1 MITILGPTATGKTR
15 LAAAIADKVDGEI
28 ISADS
33 RQVYRGMDIGT
44 GKDLNDYYING
55 RWIPYQL
62 IDIIEPGEEYNVYEF
77 QKDFMKAYKDILAR
91 EKTPIMCGGSGMYL
105 ESVLKGY
112 NLLKVPENESLR
124 WELNKKSD
132 PELKE
137 LLKAKSRK
145 LHNTTDLTDRHRMIR
160 AIEIQIHYENNPGSQ
175 GKNPEIES
183 VLIGIHYDRLAL
195 RQRITERLYSRLENG
210 LVEEVQHLLDTKV
223 STNSLRF
230 YGLEYRFVTD
240 YLTGKLDY
248 NTMVSKLNTAI
259 HQFAKR
265 QVTWFRRMERSG
277 HTIHWIDGQLSLEKK
292 LAEALKVTKAKGY

>member
-15 LAAAIADKVDGEI
+15 LAAAIADQVDGEI

-44 GKDLNDYYING
+44 GKDLDDYDING
-55 RWIPYQL
+55 HRIPYHL
-62 IDIIEPGEEYNVYEF
+62 IDIVDPGYEYNVYEF
-77 QKDFMKAYKDILAR
+77 QKDFTEAYEAILAR

-124 WELNKKSD
+124 RELNKKSNR
-132 PELKE
+132 ELKE
-137 LLKAKSRK
+137 LLKAKSKK
-145 LHNTTDLTDRHRMIR
+145 LHNTTDLTDRDRMIR
-160 AIEIQIHYENNPGSQ
+160 AIEIQSHYENNPGSQ
-175 GKNPEIES
+175 GNNPEIES
-183 VLIGIHYDRLAL
+183 VLIGIHFDRLAL
-195 RQRITERLYSRLENG
+195 RQRITERLYSRLDNG
-210 LVEEVQHLLDTKV
+210 LVEEVQHLLDTQL
-223 STNSLRF
+223 SANSLRF

-277 HTIHWIDGQLSLEKK
+277 HRIHWIDGQLSLEKK
-292 LAEALKVTKAKGY
+292 LAEALKVIKAKGY